1 MARPRIAKD
10 REPEHHRG
18 NSGRYPLRPSQSLL
32 VKFPP
37 SYDRADLPLVEPPF
51 TAPQPSDGS
60 MIDPYILQRFIDAQN
75 PVYNRICAELRNGRK
90 RSHWMWFAFPQ
101 IAGLGSSQWAREF
114 AISSL
119 AEAAAYLAHP
129 ILGPRLA
136 ESTGLVNVIEGRSV
150 DQIFGYPDN
159 LKFRSSMTLFARAT
173 PDNEGFSAAL
183 QKYFK
188 GKPDPVTLASLQ
200 ALEANGKR

>member
-1 MARPRIAKD
+1 
-10 REPEHHRG
+10 
-18 NSGRYPLRPSQSLL
+18 
-32 VKFPP
+32 
-37 SYDRADLPLVEPPF
+37 
-51 TAPQPSDGS
+51 
-60 MIDPYILQRFIDAQN
+60 
-75 PVYNRICAELRNGRK
+75 
-90 RSHWMWFAFPQ
+90 MWFAFPQ

-136 ESTGLVNVIEGRSV
+136 ECTRLVNVIEGRSV

-173 PDNEGFSAAL
+173 PDNEGFVAAL

-188 GKPDPVTLASLQ
+188 GEPDPVTLARLQ
-200 ALEANGKR
+200 ALEAHGKR